1 LAFKNGVIVGE
12 ELNIEGAKLSLAITD
27 ADSSTYTLEL
37 DFNITVDLEP
47 ATTKVAP
54 TSAHELAAAVEA
66 DATLLDVSVDY
77 VDTEAATIAAIL
89 VEVSDQLEAEVT
101 DTGVTITAS
110 AVSSSLAFKNGVI
123 VGEELNI
130 EGAKLSLAITDADSS
145 TYTLELDF
153 NITVTGI
160 LTPIS

>member
-1 LAFKNGVIVGE
+1 
-12 ELNIEGAKLSLAITD
+12 
-27 ADSSTYTLEL
+27 
-37 DFNITVDLEP
+37 
-47 ATTKVAP
+47 
-54 TSAHELAAAVEA
+54 
-66 DATLLDVSVDY
+66 
-77 VDTEAATIAAIL
+77 
-89 VEVSDQLEAEVT
+89 
-101 DTGVTITAS
+101 
-110 AVSSSLAFKNGVI
+110 LAFKNGVI